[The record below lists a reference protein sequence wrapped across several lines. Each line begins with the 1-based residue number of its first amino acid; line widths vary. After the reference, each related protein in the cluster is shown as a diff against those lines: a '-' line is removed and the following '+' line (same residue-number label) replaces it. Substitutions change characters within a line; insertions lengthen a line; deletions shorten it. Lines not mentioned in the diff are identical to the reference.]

1 MHLWGGVNNR
11 IGSEKMLN
19 GKKSLFSG
27 MQATGTLQL
36 GNYLGALKNWVEFE
50 DEYECFYCV
59 VDMHSITIRQDPA
72 ELRKKAR
79 ALLTLYIAAGL
90 NPEKNCIYYQSHV
103 SAHAELS
110 WILNCYTYMGE
121 LGRMTQYKDKSAK
134 HADNINAGLFTYPVL
149 MAADILLFQSDIVPV
164 GDDQKQHIELTR
176 DIAARFNSIYGDVFT
191 IPEPYIKKTGARIMS
206 LQEPAK
212 KMSKSDENENASIY
226 LLDDTDTI
234 IRKFKRAVTDS
245 DNRII
250 HSNDKPGIKNLIE
263 IYGIATGKSIAEIE
277 KEFENKGYG
286 DFKMA
291 VGESVASMLKPI
303 QDKFEELSKDKA
315 YIDTIIKNNAEKAA
329 YYANKT
335 LRKVQKKVGFPE
347 RIR

>member
-1 MHLWGGVNNR
+1 
-11 IGSEKMLN
+11 MLN

-121 LGRMTQYKDKSAK
+121 LGRMTQYKDKSAR

-263 IYGIATGKSIAEIE
+263 IFGIATGKSIAEIE